1 VDLLCAASERPS
13 ICLWRTPYGS
23 IYTVGGGRTW
33 ESGRLAA
40 SPLAGDAQCGLH
52 IRGVA
57 EQDQGAWQ
65 CEVGAVIGG
74 EFTTTTAE
82 TSIKILHPGGK
93 YIEKI
98 QLSKVFR
105 FTPIPNTVHQNCF
118 CVF

>member
-1 VDLLCAASERPS
+1 MCEQEGAEVDLLCAASERPS

-33 ESGRLAA
+33 ESGRLAV

-82 TSIKILHPGGK
+82 TSIKILHPGGNTLRE
-93 YIEKI
+93 YNFEKPAN
-98 QLSKVFR
+98 LL
-105 FTPIPNTVHQNCF
+105 F
-118 CVF
+118 CLIH